1 VAAQLDIPSG
11 FCHSSCLATF
21 ILPYFE
27 LIMFGLNLF
36 KQKGEAPP
44 RTAVVGQW
52 GEQQAVAFLKAD
64 GFSILGCNVR
74 QNRHDEIDII
84 AQKKDLLVFVE
95 VKTRKREDYGRPAMA
110 VDKDKRHALNRAAAT
125 YLRKAKYPDMYY
137 RFDVIEVLGEPQHQ
151 EPPIIRHLDD
161 AFPFE
166 KRFMFPV
173 GCKRS

>member
-1 VAAQLDIPSG
+1 
-11 FCHSSCLATF
+11 
-21 ILPYFE
+21 
-27 LIMFGLNLF
+27 MFGLSLF
-36 KQKGEAPP
+36 KKKTEAPP
-44 RTAVVGQW
+44 RTAVVGKW

-64 GFSILGCNVR
+64 GFSIMGCNVR

-125 YLRKAKYPDMYY
+125 YLRKTKYPDMFY
-137 RFDVIEVLGEPQHQ
+137 RFDVIEVLGEPEHQ